1 VVEDSS
7 ATRESAHDTSSGVR
21 DWLGVFLKGIAMG
34 IADSVPGIS
43 GGTIALITGIYERL
57 IRAVTQ
63 IDPGVLWLVPRLHHR
78 SIRHTFFKRLREMDA
93 LFLVVLG
100 TGVVSAVVTVAR
112 AAEYALEQFPGPTF
126 AFFFGLIA
134 ASAVVLAD
142 RQWVS
147 SPGRVLAAGAG
158 FLIAFFVAGA
168 AAEGL
173 LPNTLPVVFAAG
185 VIGICGMILPGIS
198 GSLILLLLGQYDYLI
213 ETLNGFVDGL
223 LLLPRGTVDDGLIE
237 GGTTITAFLGG
248 AVVGVFTV
256 AYVVRWSLE
265 RYRRATFAFLVS
277 LMLGSLRFPA
287 LEIAKTAKDG
297 SFGWL
302 LPVLAAAIAGGC
314 AVLVLD
320 YYSEDV
326 SYAEPP

>member
-7 ATRESAHDTSSGVR
+7 TAQESAQYTSSGVR

-57 IRAVTQ
+57 IRVVTRL
-63 IDPGVLWLVPRLHHR
+63 DPSVAWLVPQLYRR
-78 SIRHTFFKRLREMDA
+78 STRATFFQRLREMDA
-93 LFLVVLG
+93 WFLVVLG
-100 TGVVSAVVTVAR
+100 TGVLSAVVTVAR
-112 AAEYALEQFPGPTF
+112 GAEYALEQFPGPTF

-142 RQWVS
+142 RQWLS

-158 FLIAFFVAGA
+158 FLIAFLVAGA

-223 LLLPRGTVDDGLIE
+223 LLLARGTVDEGLIE
-237 GGTTITAFLGG
+237 GGTTIATFLSG

-287 LEIAKTAKDG
+287 LEIAKTADG
-297 SFGWL
+297 GSPGWL
-302 LPVLAAAIAGGC
+302 FAIVAAAIAGAC
-314 AVLVLD
+314 AVLLLD

-326 SYAEPP
+326 SYAES

>member
-1 VVEDSS
+1 VAEDSS
-7 ATRESAHDTSSGVR
+7 TAQESARYTSSGFQ

-34 IADSVPGIS
+34 VADSVPGIS

-57 IRAVTQ
+57 IRAVTR
-63 IDPGVLWLVPRLHHR
+63 IDPAVLWLVPRLYR
-78 SIRHTFFKRLREMDA
+78 PSVRASFFERLREMDA

-112 AAEYALEQFPGPTF
+112 GAEYALEQFPGPTF

-142 RQWVS
+142 RRWLS
-147 SPGRVLAAGAG
+147 SPGRALAAVAG
-158 FLIAFFVAGA
+158 FLLAFLVAGA

-173 LPNTLPVVFAAG
+173 LPNSLPVVFAAG

-213 ETLNGFVDGL
+213 RTLNEFVDGL
-223 LLLPRGTVDDGLIE
+223 LLLARGTVDKGLVE
-237 GGTTITAFLGG
+237 GGTTIAAFLGG
-248 AVVGVFTV
+248 AVIGVFTV
-256 AYVVRWSLE
+256 AYVVRWSLD

-287 LEIAKTAKDG
+287 LEIAKAAEGD
-297 SFGWL
+297 SLGWL
-302 LPVLAAAIAGGC
+302 PPVVAAAIVGAC

-320 YYSEDV
+320 HYSEDMN
-326 SYAEPP
+326 YAESA